1 MEPADAAQL
10 KQLEATLERLACEKA
25 AAEGEIELL
34 LTKLP
39 EDPNLLY
46 FFGDGCS
53 FTARAKPH
61 VMDLETSIG
70 KRVTRLET

>member
-10 KQLEATLERLACEKA
+10 KALEATLARLANEKLL
-25 AAEGEIELL
+25 AEGQIEAL

-46 FFGDGCS
+46 FYGDGCS

-61 VMDLETSIG
+61 VQSLETAIG